1 MQDKKIKPVPVK
13 KIGYKESETVL
24 KAKNI
29 WFRYEKRDND
39 ILKNISLS
47 LHSGEWQSLVGST
60 GVGKTTFLSILSG
73 TKSPYLSLIHI

>member
-1 MQDKKIKPVPVK
+1 MYRGKEIKPVPVK

-39 ILKNISLS
+39 ILKKYFSFTA
-47 LHSGEWQSLVGST
+47 QR
-60 GVGKTTFLSILSG
+60 
-73 TKSPYLSLIHI
+73 